1 MEPLNLLPND
11 ILMHILQYW
20 RQDVIINRGNRN
32 LVLIEKRNALI
43 ARTGEQ
49 WLEKMIA
56 SPQLFN
62 INTIKICNK
71 TIKILY
77 NWANKVYMIQKDR
90 ILNCGFVGNFINA
103 TDFNGL
109 NLRLP
114 IGYTNERNP
123 ATIRRICAA
132 PKPRRRTSRRSRRAR
147 RAIIPRNQKN
157 QNFQNIYI
165 YLMYF
170 ILFLPSMIIFGIIKL
185 NDFETLKNA
194 VQNGYSSQRHH
205 SLCWPS
211 GCYAP

>member
-11 ILMHILQYW
+11 ILTHILQYW

-32 LVLIEKRNALI
+32 LVLIEKRNKLI

-49 WLEKMIA
+49 WVEKMIA
-56 SPQLFN
+56 YPHLFD
-62 INTIKICNK
+62 INTIKVCDK

-77 NWANKVYMIQKDR
+77 NWRNKAYMIQKDR
-90 ILNCGFVGNFINA
+90 ILNCGFVGNFINGHN
-103 TDFNGL
+103 FNGQD
-109 NLRLP
+109 LRLP

-123 ATIRRICAA
+123 ATKRRLCAA

-147 RAIIPRNQKN
+147 RAIIPRNQ
-157 QNFQNIYI
+157 NFQNIYVSM
-165 YLMYF
+165 YLL

-185 NDFETLKNA
+185 NDFEFFRNA